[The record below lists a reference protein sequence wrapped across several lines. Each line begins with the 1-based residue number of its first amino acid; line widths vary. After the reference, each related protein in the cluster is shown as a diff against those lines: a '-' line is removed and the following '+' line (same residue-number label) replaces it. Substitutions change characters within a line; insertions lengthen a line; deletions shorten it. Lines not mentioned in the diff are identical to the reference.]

1 MSKIQVD
8 SIANKDDT
16 GAPTFTRGAVVTGVC
31 TATSFSGDGS
41 SLTGIS
47 AGITTARAVFTNWIV
62 N

>member
-8 SIANKDDT
+8 SIVNKDDT
-16 GAPTFTRGAVVTGVC
+16 GGVDFPKGAVITGVC

-41 SLTGIS
+41 NLTNAGIS
-47 AGITTARAVFTNWIV
+47 AANSVILGWIL

>member
-41 SLTGIS
+41 NLTNAGIS
-47 AGITTARAVFTNWIV
+47 AAKAVFTNWIV